1 MEAFESAGVKVL
13 KPTDLTLTCKGL
25 GSVNWDRG
33 EDDFE
38 FVSGDDKVCHVRST
52 LAEFL
57 SPQVARIRNND
68 SLLRIYFQK
77 LRIIRYF

>member
-13 KPTDLTLTCKGL
+13 KPTDLTLTCRGL
-25 GSVNWDRG
+25 GSVNWGRG

-57 SPQVARIRNND
+57 SPQVARIRKNNPLCYEYTFKN
-68 SLLRIYFQK
+68 SGL
-77 LRIIRYF
+77 